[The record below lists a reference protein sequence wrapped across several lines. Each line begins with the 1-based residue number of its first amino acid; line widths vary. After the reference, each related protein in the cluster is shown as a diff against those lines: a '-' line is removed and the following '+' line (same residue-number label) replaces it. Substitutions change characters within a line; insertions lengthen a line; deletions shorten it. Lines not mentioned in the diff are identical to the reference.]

1 MAITSLRRGSWPA
14 NTAYAEA
21 GAITQ
26 GGSAKT
32 TTVVMSQMQGVITMD
47 DDNLAAATEVVFTVT
62 NTLVEVTDTI
72 ALSIQSGGTAGEYM
86 AQVVT
91 VANGSFI
98 VALTNLSGSTAG
110 DAVII
115 NFAVIRGDQ

>member
-1 MAITSLRRGSWPA
+1 
-14 NTAYAEA
+14 
-21 GAITQ
+21 
-26 GGSAKT
+26 
-32 TTVVMSQMQGVITMD
+32 MQGVITMD
-47 DDNLAAATEVVFTVT
+47 DANLATATEVIFTVT
-62 NTLVEVTDTI
+62 NTLVELNDTI
-72 ALSIQSGGTAGEYM
+72 ALSIQSGGTAGEYF

-98 VALTNLSGSTAG
+98 IALTNLTGGTLG

>member
-1 MAITSLRRGSWPA
+1 MVITSLRRSGSLP
-14 NTAYAEA
+14 NLAYAEA

-26 GGSAKT
+26 ATNKS
-32 TTVVMSQMQGVITMD
+32 TTVVLSQMQGVITM
-47 DDNLAAATEVVFTVT
+47 NNAALNAGVEVAFTVT
-62 NTLVEVTDTI
+62 NTLVELTDTVVC
-72 ALSIQSGGTAGEYM
+72 AIQSGGTAGEYL
-86 AQVVT
+86 AHVST

-98 VALTNLSGSTAG
+98 ITLANLSGSNAS

>member
-21 GAITQ
+21 GAVTQ
-26 GGSAKT
+26 GGGAKT
-32 TTVVMSQMQGVITMD
+32 TTVVMSQMQGVITTD
-47 DDNLAAATEVVFTVT
+47 DANLAAATEVIFTVT
-62 NTLVEVTDTI
+62 NTLVELTDTVVV
-72 ALSIQSGGTAGEYM
+72 AIQSGGTAGEYF

-98 VALTNLSGSTAG
+98 IALTNLSGSTAG